1 MSKNHKNRDNTVSVK
16 ETEVLEEVINHEV
29 HVNNNIIEEKLSLTE
44 EAKAEPEI
52 KKEIKITEEVPIIT
66 EEELVPVIDDIT
78 ISEEDSNEGDVFY
91 IQINKEPFTDERL
104 SVVMQRL
111 DKYSLERKVTANGI
125 VLVGPYLTKEGA
137 VNGRRYV
144 IRSGLKGD
152 IVK

>member
-104 SVVMQRL
+104 SVVM
-111 DKYSLERKVTANGI
+111 
-125 VLVGPYLTKEGA
+125 
-137 VNGRRYV
+137 
-144 IRSGLKGD
+144 
-152 IVK
+152 